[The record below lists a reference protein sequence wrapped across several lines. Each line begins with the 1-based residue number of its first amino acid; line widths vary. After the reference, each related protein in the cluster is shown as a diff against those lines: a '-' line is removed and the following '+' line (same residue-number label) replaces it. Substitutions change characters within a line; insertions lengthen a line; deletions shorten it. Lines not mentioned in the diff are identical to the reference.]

1 MRSFYC
7 SNTISL
13 PTNKSAGFTY
23 IGLLI
28 LLVIIATIAGASLQL
43 GAIMQRRAAEEELL
57 KIGKEFRNALQS
69 YANATPAGQKRYPT
83 SLTQLLK
90 DPRYPHTLRH
100 LRKLY
105 VDPLTG
111 KDEWGIVEPEDGHG
125 VLAVYSLSK
134 DRPIKVGNFDVVW
147 QGFDGSDSYQRWRF
161 GVNLNPLPNKPV
173 TPTTG
178 NVNDSASPASGNIA
192 EKPSMTQEMRNQLN
206 QQDAVRPYEQ
216 P

>member
-1 MRSFYC
+1 MHSFYR
-7 SNTISL
+7 SKPASL
-13 PTNKSAGFTY
+13 PTKKSAGFTY

-28 LLVIIATIAGASLQL
+28 LLAIIATIAGATLQL

-57 KIGKEFRNALQS
+57 SIGKEFRNALQS
-69 YANATPAGQKRYPT
+69 YANATPAGQKRYPP

-90 DPRYPHTLRH
+90 DPRYPHTMRH

-105 VDPLTG
+105 ADPLTG

-134 DRPIKVGNFDVVW
+134 ERPIKVGNFDVIW

-161 GVNLNPLPNKPV
+161 GVNLNPLPNKP
-173 TPTTG
+173 
-178 NVNDSASPASGNIA
+178 ASPTSGNIS